1 MSNQFLLSTSKMI
14 KMHGSTMTYI
24 QVLEGTYNIE
34 TGSTTNTSTE
44 YTVNMYKKHLKTDQ
58 YNYPDLIGRS
68 AAIFYLANNA
78 LEFTPAVRDKI
89 LVNNETFEIQS
100 LIEHHAKGQL
110 ILYKLIAA
118 RG

>member
-14 KMHGSTMTYI
+14 KMHGSPMTYI
-24 QVLEGTYNIE
+24 QVQEGTYNIE
-34 TGSTTNTSTE
+34 TGSTTNTTIN
-44 YTVNMYKKHLKTDQ
+44 YTVTMYKKHLKTDQ

-68 AAIFYLANNA
+68 AAMFYLANNE

-89 LVNNETFEIQS
+89 VVNNETFEVQS
-100 LIEHHAKGQL
+100 LMEHVAKGQL
-110 ILYKLIAA
+110 ILYKLVAA